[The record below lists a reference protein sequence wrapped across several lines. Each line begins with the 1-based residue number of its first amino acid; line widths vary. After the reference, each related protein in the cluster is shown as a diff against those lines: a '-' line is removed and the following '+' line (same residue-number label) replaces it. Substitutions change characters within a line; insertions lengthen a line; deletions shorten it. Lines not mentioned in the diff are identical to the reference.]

1 MTDPAEPAPCAPHIR
16 RSGGGR
22 KPLTDHDPRLL
33 GDLEALVEAV
43 ELCRDIGAT
52 RAFAPWRAA
61 EVAPGRE
68 ATTSA
73 ELREFLRRSVG
84 TYHHQVGTRK
94 MGAAD
99 DPMP

>member
-1 MTDPAEPAPCAPHIR
+1 M
-16 RSGGGR
+16 
-22 KPLTDHDPRLL
+22 
-33 GDLEALVEAV
+33 VEAV

-84 TYHHQVGTRK
+84 TYHHQVGTCK